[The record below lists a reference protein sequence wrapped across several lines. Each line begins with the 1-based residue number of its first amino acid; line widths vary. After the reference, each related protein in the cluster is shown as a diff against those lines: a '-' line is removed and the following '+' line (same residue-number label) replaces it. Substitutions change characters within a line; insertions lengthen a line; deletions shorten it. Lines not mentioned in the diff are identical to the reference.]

1 MTAHYSD
8 PMPEA
13 PDTPAALDATAP
25 SRTSRER
32 AKARR
37 RADLLT
43 AAARLF
49 AAEGFDAARLEDI
62 GAAAGV
68 SGPAVY
74 RHFAGKAAVLAE
86 ILETASSGLLEG
98 GHDAVRD
105 LAPGAESLRALIAFH
120 ADFAVDNRDVI
131 RVQDRDMSSLPAA
144 DRTAIARVQR
154 RYIELWVAHLRHLH
168 PGEDHATAVFRA
180 QAVLGMLNST
190 PHSVRRTPSDRSA
203 RRQAL
208 TSMAWAAAS
217 APLRPAAPV
226 VA

>member
-1 MTAHYSD
+1 MS
-8 PMPEA
+8 EA
-13 PDTPAALDATAP
+13 PVTSAAPGRAPARTA
-25 SRTSRER
+25 RER

-37 RADLLT
+37 RADLLA

-49 AAEGFDAARLEDI
+49 AAGGYDAARLEDI

-74 RHFAGKAAVLAE
+74 RHFAGKAAVLVE
-86 ILETASSGLLEG
+86 ILETASTGLLEG

-120 ADFAVDNRDVI
+120 TDFAVDNRDVI
-131 RVQDRDMSSLPAA
+131 RVQDRDMSSLPDA

-154 RYIELWVAHLRHLH
+154 RYIELWAAQLRHMH
-168 PGEDHATAVFRA
+168 PHEDHATAVFRV
-180 QAVLGMLNST
+180 QAVLGLLNST
-190 PHSVRRTPSDRSA
+190 PHSVRRAPSDRSA
-203 RRQAL
+203 RRQTL
-208 TSMAWAAAS
+208 VSMAWAAAS